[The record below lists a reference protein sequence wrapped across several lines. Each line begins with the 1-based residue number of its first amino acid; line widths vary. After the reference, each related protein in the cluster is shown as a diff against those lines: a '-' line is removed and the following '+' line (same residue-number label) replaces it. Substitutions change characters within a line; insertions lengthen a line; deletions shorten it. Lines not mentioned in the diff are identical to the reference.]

1 MSCKSPRAPGAGG
14 GIMGEPCHQ
23 APARGAPGTPP
34 KRRITMRDGVLYEF
48 TPLPPTDAPTNAP
61 TYALRSVA
69 AFHRVASVMPFPD
82 WTDGRTDEPGD

>member
-48 TPLPPTDAPTNAP
+48 TPLPPTYAP